1 MHDVIIIG
9 GGLHGCSTAYHLLLA
24 DPGLRVAVIEKDPSY
39 EHAASARSN
48 AGVRILFSQEENIAM
63 SRYGHEV
70 YGNYATLMAVD
81 GVPGQLDFN
90 RHGYLFISNTEAEAE
105 LMRANH
111 AFQTRLGCDVRL
123 LDGQGVAAL
132 YPCFNPDI
140 IVCAAY
146 SPNDGW
152 LDPHGALHGMR
163 RKARSMGAEFIDGEV
178 TGIEVDAGPGGHRA
192 RAVTLAD
199 GRRLTFT
206 HLVNN
211 AGAWANEICRL
222 AGFTIPVAPLPRATF
237 YFEPAEPIGITPQTR
252 DGQPVGIRPEGRGF
266 ITGNTDFSRA
276 GAFDWTVDHAIFET
290 VLWPRLARLAP
301 ALETLKV
308 KNAWPCHYAYNS
320 FDGNMLIGVW
330 PEGPSNMLMAT
341 GFSGHGLQH
350 APAAGRA
357 LSELILKGRFETID
371 LDRFHCRRVLEG
383 RAEPEVGVRA

>member
-1 MHDVIIIG
+1 MHDVVIIG
-9 GGLHGCSTAYHLLLA
+9 GGLHGCSTAYHLLRRE
-24 DPGLRVAVIEKDPSY
+24 PTLRVAVIEKDSTY

-70 YGNYATLMAVD
+70 YGNYAELMAVD
-81 GVPGQLDFN
+81 GEPGQLDFN

-105 LMRANH
+105 LMRANY
-111 AFQTRLGCDVRL
+111 AFQTSLGCEVQL
-123 LDGQGVAAL
+123 LDGPGVAAL

-152 LDPHGALHGMR
+152 LDPHGALQGMR
-163 RKARSMGAEFIDGEV
+163 RKARSMGADFIDGEV
-178 TGIEVDAGPGGHRA
+178 TGIQTDDGPNGRLV
-192 RAVTLAD
+192 RAVTLRD
-199 GRRLTFT
+199 GQRLECG

-211 AGAWANEICRL
+211 TGAWANEICRM
-222 AGFTIPVAPLPRATF
+222 AGFEIPVAPLHRATF
-237 YFEPAEPIGITPQTR
+237 YLEPGSPIGMTPQTR
-252 DGQPVGIRPEGRGF
+252 DGQPVGIRPEGKGF

-276 GAFDWTVDHAIFET
+276 GAFDWTIDHDIFENI
-290 VLWPRLARLAP
+290 LWPRLARMVP

-308 KNAWPCHYAYNS
+308 MNSWPCHYAYNT
-320 FDGNMLIGVW
+320 FDGNMLIGTW
-330 PEGPSNMLMAT
+330 PDGPSNMVMAT

-357 LSELILKGRFETID
+357 LSELILAGRFETID
-371 LDRFHCRRVLEG
+371 LDRFHCRRVKED
-383 RAEPEVGVRA
+383 RAEPEVGVLA

>member
-9 GGLHGCSTAYHLLLA
+9 GGLHGCATAYHLLRRE
-24 DPGLRVAVIEKDPSY
+24 PTLRIAVIEKDPSY

-70 YGNYATLMAVD
+70 YGDYATLMAVD
-81 GVPGQLDFN
+81 GEPGQLDFH
-90 RHGYLFISNTEAEAE
+90 RHGYLFISNTEADAE
-105 LMRANH
+105 QMRVNH
-111 AFQTRLGCDVRL
+111 AFQTSLGCDVRL
-123 LDGQGVAAL
+123 LDGPGVAAL

-140 IVCAAY
+140 ITCAAY

-163 RKARSMGAEFIDGEV
+163 RKARSLGAEFIDAEV
-178 TGIEVDAGPGGHRA
+178 AAIETTDGPTGLLVRS
-192 RAVTLAD
+192 VTLAD
-199 GRRLTFT
+199 GRRLPCD

-211 AGAWANEICRL
+211 TGAWANEVCRMV
-222 AGFTIPVAPLPRATF
+222 GFEIPVVPLPRATF
-237 YFEPAEPIGITPQTR
+237 YFEPAEPIGITPQSR
-252 DGQPVGIRPEGRGF
+252 DGQPVGIRPEGKGF

-276 GAFDWTVDHAIFET
+276 GAFDWNVDHSVFET
-290 VLWPRLARLAP
+290 ELWPKLARMVP

-308 KNAWPCHYAYNS
+308 MNAWPCHYAYNS
-320 FDGNMLIGVW
+320 FDGNMLIGAW
-330 PEGPSNMLMAT
+330 PEGPSNMVMAT

-357 LSELILKGRFETID
+357 LSELILDGQFQTID
-371 LDRFHCRRVLEG
+371 LGRFHCDRVLDN
-383 RAEPEVGVRA
+383 RPEPEAGMLA